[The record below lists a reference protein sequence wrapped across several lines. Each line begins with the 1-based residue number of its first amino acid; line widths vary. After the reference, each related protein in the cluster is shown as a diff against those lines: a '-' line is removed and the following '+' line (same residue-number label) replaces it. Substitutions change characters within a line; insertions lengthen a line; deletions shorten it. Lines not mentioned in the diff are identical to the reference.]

1 MKKIAS
7 LSKLQKENPNGLLPI
22 GTPVLYA
29 EYGAKCYFSGL
40 LALNT
45 PSNNGHEIYRSKSVK
60 HEDEDFYQYPASSK
74 NSLNTLFTVQTESGG
89 DLLVVFVADISKD
102 GHVQAT
108 LILTDA
114 AWQEILAS
122 SQRVMRVEQFFLHIL
137 EEQLQVPA

>member
-7 LSKLQKENPNGLLPI
+7 LKKLQEENQNGLLAI
-22 GTPVLYA
+22 GTSIPYA
-29 EYGAKCYFSGL
+29 EYATKCYFSGL
-40 LALNT
+40 ATLDT
-45 PSNNGHEIYRSKSVK
+45 SSNSGHEIYRSKNVRW
-60 HEDEDFYQYPASSK
+60 EDKDFYQYPQSSK
-74 NSLNTLFTVQTESGG
+74 NSLSTLFSVRTESTG

-122 SQRVMRVEQFFLHIL
+122 NQKVMRVEQFYLHVL
-137 EEQLQVPA
+137 EKQLQVLA